1 MMAKDDVIEL
11 EGTIQEIL
19 PGAKF
24 KVLLDNGKILTT
36 VISGKMRMNN
46 IKLVPGD
53 KVNVEVSPYDL
64 SKGRITYRKK

>member
-1 MMAKDDVIEL
+1 MAKDDVIEL

-24 KVLLDNGKILTT
+24 KVLLDNGKILTS

>member
-1 MMAKDDVIEL
+1 MAKDDVIEL
-11 EGTIQEIL
+11 EGAIQEIL